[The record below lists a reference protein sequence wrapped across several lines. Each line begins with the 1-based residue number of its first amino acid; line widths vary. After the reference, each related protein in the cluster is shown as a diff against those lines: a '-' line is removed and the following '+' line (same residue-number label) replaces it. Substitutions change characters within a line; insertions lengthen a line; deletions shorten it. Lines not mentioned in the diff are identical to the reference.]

1 MNDDAVFAKC
11 AWRLIPFIFILY
23 LVNFIDRVNVGFA
36 ALTMNGDL
44 KFSPAVFGFGG
55 GIFFLGYS
63 LFQIP
68 ANLILER
75 VGARRWIFLILLVW
89 GAVSAST
96 AFITNATQFYAVRVL
111 LGIAEAGFFPGM
123 VLYLTYWFPKSYRAR
138 LVANFM
144 LAIPFANIV
153 GGPVS
158 GLILGMD
165 GVVGLHG
172 WQWLFLIEGTP
183 ACAIA
188 FAVLAWLPSGPAEAR
203 WLNADEKRAI
213 AARLATEES
222 AQHRNLLTAFL
233 DLKVWALGLV
243 YLGYAISYYGVQ
255 LWLPQI
261 VQAMG
266 FSNLATSFLVALP
279 FVATMIA
286 MFLWGRSSDS
296 TGERIWH
303 VAIPALIAMASLIAA
318 SIAASNL
325 VIFLALTVAVMS
337 LMSLQGPF
345 WALPQSYLGGVA
357 AAGGIALINTLGT
370 GAGGFLGPYVV
381 GLLKNATGGY
391 AVPIGVLAIAPAM
404 TAIVVLSLKS
414 GVVAKPSSSLAKA
427 KPKPNDFESVARPV
441 KNA

>member
-1 MNDDAVFAKC
+1 MSDDPVFAKC
-11 AWRLIPFIFILY
+11 AWRLIPFIFVLY
-23 LVNFIDRVNVGFA
+23 LFNFIDRVNVGFA
-36 ALTMNGDL
+36 ALTMNADL
-44 KFSPAVFGFGG
+44 GFSPAVFGLGG

-75 VGARRWIFLILLVW
+75 VGARRWIFFILLVW
-89 GAVSAST
+89 GAVSASN
-96 AFITNATQFYAVRVL
+96 ALVTNATGFYAVRIL

-123 VLYLTYWFPKSYRAR
+123 VLYLTYWFPKTWRAR

-165 GVVGLHG
+165 GVWGLHG
-172 WQWLFLIEGTP
+172 WQWLFLIEGLPTSF
-183 ACAIA
+183 IA
-188 FAVLAWLPSGPAEAR
+188 FAVLVWLPSGPAEAR
-203 WLNADEKRAI
+203 WLSEDEKRVI
-213 AARLATEES
+213 ATRLASEETVR
-222 AQHRNLLTAFL
+222 HRRLLTAVL
-233 DLKVWALGLV
+233 DPKVWALGLV

-279 FVATMIA
+279 FAATMIA
-286 MFLWGRSSDS
+286 MFFWGRSSDR

-303 VAIPALIAMASLIAA
+303 VALPALAAMTALVTASLAG
-318 SIAASNL
+318 SNL
-325 VIFLALTVAVMS
+325 VIFLALTVAVIS

-370 GAGGFLGPYVV
+370 GAGGFVGPYVV

-404 TAIVVLSLKS
+404 TAIVVLSLKRS
-414 GVVAKPSSSLAKA
+414 VAAQPAESLA
-427 KPKPNDFESVARPV
+427 RG
-441 KNA
+441 

>member
-11 AWRLIPFIFILY
+11 ARRLIPFIFLLY
-23 LVNFIDRVNVGFA
+23 LFNFIDRVNVGFA

-44 KFSPAVFGFGG
+44 GFSPAVFGLGG

-96 AFITNATQFYAVRVL
+96 AFIASATEFYAVRIL

-123 VLYLTYWFPKSYRAR
+123 VLYLTYWFPKAYRAR

-165 GVVGLHG
+165 GVLGLHG
-172 WQWLFLIEGTP
+172 WQWLFLIEGAP
-183 ACAIA
+183 ACVIA
-188 FAVLAWLPSGPAEAR
+188 FAVLALLPSGPAEAH
-203 WLNADEKRAI
+203 WLSAEEKHTI
-213 AARLATEES
+213 ALRLASEDSSRHRGLLS
-222 AQHRNLLTAFL
+222 ALC
-233 DLKVWALGLV
+233 DLRVWALGMV

-279 FVATMIA
+279 FAATMLA
-286 MFLWGRSSDS
+286 MFLWGRSSDR

-303 VAIPALIAMASLIAA
+303 VAMPALAAMAALIVASL
-318 SIAASNL
+318 SPSNL
-325 VIFLALTVAVMS
+325 VIFLALTVAVVC

-370 GAGGFLGPYVV
+370 GAGGFVGPYVV
-381 GLLKNATGGY
+381 GVLKNATGGY
-391 AVPIGVLAIAPAM
+391 AVPIAVLSVAPAM
-404 TAIVVLSLKS
+404 TAIVALSLKRS
-414 GVVAKPSSSLAKA
+414 VESKSAVSLA
-427 KPKPNDFESVARPV
+427 SG
-441 KNA
+441 

>member
-11 AWRLIPFIFILY
+11 AWRLIPFIFVLY

-44 KFSPAVFGFGG
+44 NFSPAVFGFGG

-75 VGARRWIFLILLVW
+75 VGARRWIFLIILVW
-89 GAVSAST
+89 GAVSACT
-96 AFITNATQFYAVRVL
+96 AFITNATGFYAVRIL

-123 VLYLTYWFPKSYRAR
+123 VLYLTYWFPKAYRAR

-165 GVVGLHG
+165 GLGGLHG
-172 WQWLFLIEGTP
+172 WQWLFLIEGMP

-203 WLNADEKRAI
+203 WLNAEEKRVI
-213 AARLATEES
+213 AARLASEETVR
-222 AQHRNLLTAFL
+222 HRSLLTAVL
-233 DLKVWALGLV
+233 DPRVWALGLV

-279 FVATMIA
+279 FAATMIA

-296 TGERIWH
+296 AGERIWH
-303 VAIPALIAMASLIAA
+303 VAIPALVAMASLIAA

-325 VIFLALTVAVMS
+325 VIFLALTIAVVS

-345 WALPQSYLGGVA
+345 WALPQTYLSGVA
-357 AAGGIALINTLGT
+357 AAGGIALINMLGT
-370 GAGGFLGPYVV
+370 GAGGFVGPYVV
-381 GLLKNATGGY
+381 GVLKNATGGY
-391 AVPIGVLAIAPAM
+391 AVPIAVLAVAPAM

-414 GVVAKPSSSLAKA
+414 GVAAKPASRLA
-427 KPKPNDFESVARPV
+427 SG
-441 KNA
+441 

>member
-1 MNDDAVFAKC
+1 MDDHPVFAKC
-11 AWRLIPFIFILY
+11 AWRLIPLIFVLY

-36 ALTMNGDL
+36 ALTMNADL
-44 KFSPAVFGFGG
+44 NFSPAIFGFGG

-75 VGARRWIFLILLVW
+75 VGARRWIFFILLVW

-96 AFITNATQFYAVRVL
+96 AFITSPAGFYAVRIL

-123 VLYLTYWFPKSYRAR
+123 VLYLTYWFPKAYRAR

-144 LAIPFANIV
+144 LAIPFANMV
-153 GGPVS
+153 GGPAS
-158 GLILGMD
+158 GLLLGME
-165 GVVGLHG
+165 GILGLHG
-172 WQWLFLIEGTP
+172 WQWLFLIEGAP
-183 ACAIA
+183 ACVIA
-188 FAVLAWLPSGPAEAR
+188 FAVLAWLPSRPADAH
-203 WLNADEKRAI
+203 WLSAEEKRTI
-213 AARLATEES
+213 AERLASEES
-222 AQHRNLLTAFL
+222 VRHRRLLTAL
-233 DLKVWALGLV
+233 IDPKVWALGLV

-266 FSNLATSFLVALP
+266 FSNLATSFLVVLP
-279 FVATMIA
+279 FAATMIA
-286 MFLWGRSSDS
+286 MFFWGRSSDR

-303 VAIPALIAMASLIAA
+303 VAIPALAAMASLIVA
-318 SIAASNL
+318 SISGSNL

-370 GAGGFLGPYVV
+370 GAGGFVGPYVV
-381 GLLKNATGGY
+381 GVLKSATGGY
-391 AVPIGVLAIAPAM
+391 AVPMAVLSVAPAM
-404 TAIVVLSLKS
+404 TALVVLSLKRS
-414 GVVAKPSSSLAKA
+414 VAAKPAISLAG
-427 KPKPNDFESVARPV
+427 S
-441 KNA
+441 